1 MEQQSKVSE
10 KAIEISFPFSKVSEI
25 AYKESNA
32 KRYYRPVLTL
42 HKWFARRLGSVFRSI
57 LIYASLSSS
66 INEVK
71 DNSTPNKDHNLPFE
85 RDFWDVYLQEHNFHD
100 LLVLDPFMGGGTTIV
115 EAIRLGFGGVIG
127 GDLNPVAWFTVK
139 KELEEVN
146 IDALQIK
153 FEKLSSK
160 IEPELSKYYKTRCE
174 HCSQHADVM
183 YFFWVKEIQC
193 EQCSKIT
200 PLFRS
205 YLFAY
210 DRKDTT
216 SGYVICPQCETIF
229 HETIQESL
237 QCPECS
243 SAFDPFSYI
252 VKRGK
257 FHCFHCEHS
266 AKIVDTSVKR
276 GKPSEKLYAL
286 EYYCRGCKT
295 RDYKR
300 ADTNDLKLYQE
311 ACHEFESI
319 RKQLPLPDQAVPIG
333 AKTQELLNHQI
344 LFFTDMFN
352 SRQLLVLGKLLREI
366 FQIQDQNLKEF
377 FLITFS
383 TALEYNNLLC
393 EYHRKNHYI
402 YNLFRKHAFPAT
414 LNPVEN
420 NVLGTAKFGT
430 GTFKNFLVKTIRIK
444 KYCQNPYE
452 YYITEE
458 GKTKRQPMTR
468 PINGRV
474 VSSYSK
480 LMQNNSRNVYLYC
493 HSSHEIQMP
502 KNSVDLVITDP
513 PYFDNVQYAE
523 LSDFYY
529 VWLRLGLEEY
539 YPCFKPFFSPKK
551 AEIVKNSKTGK
562 TDKDYQDGLKT
573 VFAEIYRVLK
583 VEGLLVF
590 TFHHKQLKA
599 WASIIESLLE
609 SNFYITAVYPVRAE
623 METSTQIRGKKS
635 IEFDDI
641 FVCRKRQREPKTVEW
656 GTLVPKIKSSIDRKS
671 ASLSNNSHT
680 LSDEDRLVVSFGVG
694 LKYYSHYYPNVTL
707 KGKFFPLTTALES
720 LVALEQEKLAP

>member
-1 MEQQSKVSE
+1 MEQQAKVSE
-10 KAIEISFPFSKVSEI
+10 KAIENSFPFSKVSEI

-71 DNSTPNKDHNLPFE
+71 DNSTPNKGHSIPSE

-146 IDALQIK
+146 IDALQTI
-153 FEKLSSK
+153 FEKISSK
-160 IEPELSKYYKTRCE
+160 IEPELSKYYKTQCE

-193 EQCSKIT
+193 EQCLEIT

-229 HETIQESL
+229 QEKIKKNL

-243 SAFDPFSYI
+243 STFDPFSYI

-257 FHCFHCEHS
+257 FFCPHCDHS
-266 AKIVDTSVKR
+266 AKIVATSVKQ

-300 ADTNDLKLYQE
+300 ADNNDLKLYQE

-319 RKQLPLPDQAVPIG
+319 QDQLPLPNQAVPIG
-333 AKTQELLNHQI
+333 AKTQELLNHKI

-352 SRQLLVLGKLLREI
+352 PRQLLALGKLLREI
-366 FQIQDQNLKEF
+366 LQIQDQNIKEF

-383 TALEYNNLLC
+383 TSLEYNNLLC

-420 NVLGTAKFGT
+420 NVLGTARYGT
-430 GTFKNFLVKTIRIK
+430 GTFKNFFAKTIRIK
-444 KYCQNPYE
+444 EFCQNPYE

-458 GKTKRQPMTR
+458 GDTKRQSMTR
-468 PINGRV
+468 PINGKV

-480 LMQNNSRNVYLYC
+480 LMQKHPGSVYLYC
-493 HSSHEIQMP
+493 HSSNQIHIPET
-502 KNSVDLVITDP
+502 SVDLVITDP

-529 VWLRLGLEEY
+529 VWLRLGLHES
-539 YPCFKPFFSPKK
+539 YPWFKPPLSPKK
-551 AEIVKNSKTGK
+551 AEIVKNPKIGK
-562 TDKDYQDGLKT
+562 SDKDYQDGLKT

-590 TFHHKQLKA
+590 TFHHKQVNA
-599 WASIIESLLE
+599 WALIIESLLE
-609 SNFYITAVYPVRAE
+609 NEFYITAVYPVRAE

-635 IEFDDI
+635 IEFDVI
-641 FVCRKRQREPKTVEW
+641 FVCRKRQREPETVEW
-656 GTLVPKIKSSIDRKS
+656 DILIPQIKSSINKKFE
-671 ASLSNNSHT
+671 SLTSKDDS
-680 LSDEDRLVVSFGVG
+680 LSDEDRLVVTFGVG
-694 LKYYSHYYPNVTL
+694 LKYYSQYYPNVTF
-707 KGKFFPLTTALES
+707 KGKFFLPINALES
-720 LVALEQEKLAP
+720 LVAFR

>member
-1 MEQQSKVSE
+1 MKEQAKSSE
-10 KAIEISFPFSKVSEI
+10 KAIENYFPFSKVSEI

-66 INEVK
+66 IKVVEDDSAPYK
-71 DNSTPNKDHNLPFE
+71 DHSTPSE
-85 RDFWDVYLQEHNFHD
+85 RDFWDIYLKEHNFQD
-100 LLVLDPFMGGGTTIV
+100 LVVLDPFMGGGTTIV

-146 IDALQIK
+146 IDALQIE
-153 FEKLSSK
+153 FEKFSSK
-160 IEPELSKYYKTRCE
+160 LRSELSEYYKTQCE

-183 YFFWVKEIQC
+183 YFFWVKEIHC
-193 EQCSKIT
+193 EQCLKTT

-210 DRKDTT
+210 ERKDTT
-216 SGYVICPQCETIF
+216 SGFIICPQCEAIF
-229 HETIQESL
+229 QETIQENL
-237 QCPECS
+237 QCPECNC
-243 SAFDPFSYI
+243 AFDPFSFI

-257 FHCFHCEHS
+257 YYCPHCEHS
-266 AKIVDTSVKR
+266 AKIVDTNVNQ
-276 GKPSEKLYAL
+276 GKPSERLYAL

-319 RKQLPLPDQAVPIG
+319 QEQLPLPKQAVPIG
-333 AKTQELLNHQI
+333 AKTQELLNHKI

-352 SRQLLVLGKLLREI
+352 ARQLLVLGKLLKKI
-366 FQIQDQNLKEF
+366 LQIQDQNLKEF

-420 NVLGTAKFGT
+420 NVFGTARYGT
-430 GTFKNFLVKTIRIK
+430 GTFKNFFAKTIRIK
-444 KYCQNPYE
+444 EFCQNPYE

-474 VSSYSK
+474 VSSYSELTQESK
-480 LMQNNSRNVYLYC
+480 NIFLYC
-493 HSSHEIQMP
+493 HSSHEIKIPQ
-502 KNSVDLVITDP
+502 NSVDLVITDP
-513 PYFDNVQYAE
+513 PYYDNVQYAE

-529 VWLRLGLEEY
+529 VWLRLGLKEY
-539 YPCFKPFFSPKK
+539 YTCFNPLLTPKK
-551 AEIVKNSKTGK
+551 TEIVKNPKRGK
-562 TDKDYQDGLKT
+562 GDKDYQKGLTT

-583 VEGLLVF
+583 VEGLLIF

-599 WASIIESLLE
+599 WVSIIESLLD
-609 SNFYITAVYPVRAE
+609 NQFYITAVYPVRAE
-623 METSTQIRGKKS
+623 MKTSTQIRGKKS
-635 IEFDDI
+635 IEYDVI
-641 FVCRKRQREPKTVEW
+641 FVCRKRLREPDA
-656 GTLVPKIKSSIDRKS
+656 IKWEVLLPEIRHSIKLKS
-671 ASLSNNSHT
+671 DSLTSNGESLSK
-680 LSDEDRLVVSFGVG
+680 EDRLVVKFGVG
-694 LKYYSHYYPNVTL
+694 LRYYTHYYPNVT
-707 KGKFFPLTTALES
+707 FNERPFSLTQALED
-720 LVALEQEKLAP
+720 LASPFS